1 MNVNDTPASP
11 TTRTN
16 YLPPYV
22 CSLITIAIALAPL
35 THPWPDGYK
44 INISHHRQPAAI
56 PTPQLVNERLC
67 MMTEKAP
74 IPMLPAVKRISTT
87 PPTAEQIARGLS
99 QYQDLKGCP
108 RDSTSKDE
116 QLEEKRAW
124 PDLSFV
130 VRATKGQLDKWMVHQ
145 FFDKSSGK
153 SAYSDVQ
160 QLIPASTRV
169 MKHLLVLEK
178 VRDIFKKQTDQFSA
192 LPFGNQKQNIAPY
205 IPNKNLLHHVS
216 LPHNLSQSKNRPSEQ
231 GEKSIQTRADTLPT
245 PRLLA
250 ESQEAK
256 DIQAPLAE
264 LHAVLAQWHKQP
276 AQRLTLPILLHDAVR
291 TALGKDYNPYNII
304 MKFKGKAHLLMHNGY
319 NRNSRTVNIKGLKS
333 ADGGERVRKI
343 QQAALAFVK
352 TTSQAKTTSPPGGNT
367 EILYSVTNGLMLDA
381 GQQTTSSAQQF
392 DENSPRSICF
402 ECEHKIAL
410 LSPRIPQDPTNPHTC
425 SIPIESAPYASKRSQ
440 GMNGTYFSIA
450 RIQHTLLCQQL
461 KF

>member
-1 MNVNDTPASP
+1 
-11 TTRTN
+11 
-16 YLPPYV
+16 
-22 CSLITIAIALAPL
+22 
-35 THPWPDGYK
+35 
-44 INISHHRQPAAI
+44 
-56 PTPQLVNERLC
+56 
-67 MMTEKAP
+67 
-74 IPMLPAVKRISTT
+74 
-87 PPTAEQIARGLS
+87 
-99 QYQDLKGCP
+99 
-108 RDSTSKDE
+108 
-116 QLEEKRAW
+116 
-124 PDLSFV
+124 
-130 VRATKGQLDKWMVHQ
+130 MVHQ

-367 EILYSVTNGLMLDA
+367 EILYSVTNGLMLMVNA
-381 GQQTTSSAQQF
+381 
-392 DENSPRSICF
+392 
-402 ECEHKIAL
+402 
-410 LSPRIPQDPTNPHTC
+410 
-425 SIPIESAPYASKRSQ
+425 
-440 GMNGTYFSIA
+440 
-450 RIQHTLLCQQL
+450 
-461 KF
+461 